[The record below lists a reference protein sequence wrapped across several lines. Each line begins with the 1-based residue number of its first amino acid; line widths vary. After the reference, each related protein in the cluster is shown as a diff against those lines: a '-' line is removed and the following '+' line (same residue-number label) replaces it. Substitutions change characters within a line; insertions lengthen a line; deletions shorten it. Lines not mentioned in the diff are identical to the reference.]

1 MTEAPPS
8 TETRNGGLALAVIC
22 IAQLM
27 VVLDATVVN
36 VALPSIRE
44 DLNFS
49 LDNLTWVV
57 TAYSLAFGGLLLF
70 GGRTGDLFGRRR
82 MFMIGIAIFSVASL
96 VGGFANGEA
105 MLIIARAAQGV
116 GGAIAAPTALA
127 LLATTF
133 TEPAARARAFGVF
146 AAMAASGGALGLLLG
161 GVLTDFASWRWALFI
176 NAPIGAIVLLLTPRV
191 LNESQ
196 GSGTRL
202 DLPGAITVTAGMSTL
217 VYGLTKAADD
227 GWGSTTTLVT
237 LGIAAALLIAFI
249 VIEHNSEH
257 PLMPFRIFANRNR
270 SGAYLIMLFLA
281 GALFTTFYFLA
292 QYQQNV
298 HGWSPF
304 RTGLG
309 FLPMPAMIMFMSIVV
324 VRKLIPT
331 IGIRPF
337 LTAGPVL
344 AIAAMIS
351 FTQLTASSS
360 YWPFLGS
367 ILLLGVGMGCSF
379 VPLTMTAVNG
389 VAPHET
395 GLASALLNT
404 GQQVGGAIGLAVF
417 GTVFAHAAADRAG
430 ELGTRAGTAA
440 GQADAFI
447 AGQQHAFAA
456 AIVVTVL
463 ALIASLALIRVNKVA
478 PPAAPRPRRQPSTE
492 SERALQTD
500 MTRLVAETFIE
511 ASRPLPR
518 LVRRDL
524 REGRAAGPP
533 VVVSPLEHR
542 CSEPLRALGRG
553 HPEPLDLQTRRASA
567 QEPRDD
573 GQLHRADDVICL
585 VPHDGEVLR
594 GVAGDDVEGGFI
606 T

>member
-1 MTEAPPS
+1 MTEAPPAPS
-8 TETRNGGLALAVIC
+8 HATRNGALALAVIC
-22 IAQLM
+22 VAQLM

-44 DLNFS
+44 DLDFS
-49 LDNLTWVV
+49 RENLTWVV

-105 MLIIARAAQGV
+105 MLIIARAAQGL

-161 GVLTDFASWRWALFI
+161 GVLTDYASWRWALFI
-176 NAPIGAIVLLLTPRV
+176 NAPIGAIVLFMAPRV

-196 GSGTRL
+196 GSGTKL
-202 DLPGAITVTAGMSTL
+202 DLPGAVSVTAGMSTL

-227 GWGSTTTLVT
+227 GWGSTTTVVT
-237 LGIAAALLIAFI
+237 LAVAAALLVAFVI
-249 VIEHNSEH
+249 IEHFSEH
-257 PLMPFRIFANRNR
+257 PLMPFHIFANRNR
-270 SGAYLIMLFLA
+270 TGAYLIMLFLA
-281 GALFTTFYFLA
+281 AALFTTFYFLA
-292 QYQQNV
+292 QYLQNV

-304 RTGLG
+304 HTGVG
-309 FLPMPAMIMFMSIVV
+309 FLPMPATIMFMSIVV
-324 VRKLIPT
+324 VRRLVPK

-337 LTAGPVL
+337 LTVGPIL
-344 AIAAMIS
+344 AIAAMVS
-351 FTQLTASSS
+351 FSQLDASSS

-389 VAPHET
+389 VEPHET

-417 GTVFAHAAADRAG
+417 GTIFAHASSDRAS
-430 ELGTRAGTAA
+430 ELGDRASSAA
-440 GQADAFI
+440 AQADIFV
-447 AGQQHAFAA
+447 AGQQHAFEA
-456 AIVVTVL
+456 AIVVTAL
-463 ALIASLALIRVNKVA
+463 ALITSLALIRVNKVA
-478 PPAAPRPRRQPSTE
+478 PPAGAP
-492 SERALQTD
+492 A
-500 MTRLVAETFIE
+500 
-511 ASRPLPR
+511 
-518 LVRRDL
+518 
-524 REGRAAGPP
+524 P
-533 VVVSPLEHR
+533 VH
-542 CSEPLRALGRG
+542 
-553 HPEPLDLQTRRASA
+553 
-567 QEPRDD
+567 
-573 GQLHRADDVICL
+573 AD
-585 VPHDGEVLR
+585 
-594 GVAGDDVEGGFI
+594 
-606 T
+606 

>member
-1 MTEAPPS
+1 MTEAPPAQ
-8 TETRNGGLALAVIC
+8 ETRNGGLALAVIC

-44 DLNFS
+44 DLDFS

-82 MFMIGIAIFSVASL
+82 MFMIGISIFAGASL
-96 VGGFANGEA
+96 VGGLANSEA
-105 MLIIARAAQGV
+105 MLIIARAAQGA

-176 NAPIGAIVLLLTPRV
+176 NVPIGAIVLFLTPRV

-196 GSGTRL
+196 GSGTKL
-202 DLPGAITVTAGMSTL
+202 DLPGAITVTAGMGTL
-217 VYGLTKAADD
+217 VYGLTKAATD
-227 GWGSTTTLVT
+227 GWDSTETIVT
-237 LGIAAALLIAFI
+237 LGIAVALLVAF
-249 VIEHNSEH
+249 VFIEHVTTH
-257 PLMPFRIFANRNR
+257 PLMPFRIFADRNR
-270 SGAYLIMLFLA
+270 TGASLIMLFVA
-281 GALFTTFYFLA
+281 AAMFTTFYFMA
-292 QYQQNV
+292 QFQQNV

-304 RTGLG
+304 KTGLG
-309 FLPMPAMIMFMSIVV
+309 FLPMPVTIMFMSIVV
-324 VRKLIPT
+324 VRRLIPK

-337 LTAGPVL
+337 LTVGPIL
-344 AIAAMIS
+344 AIAGMAS
-351 FTQLTASSS
+351 FAQLDASSS

-367 ILLLGVGMGCSF
+367 LLLLGLGMGCVF

-404 GQQVGGAIGLAVF
+404 GQQIGGAIGLAVM
-417 GTVFAHAAADRAG
+417 GTIFSHAAADKATS
-430 ELGTRAGTAA
+430 LGSSAGTAA
-440 GQADAFI
+440 GQADIFV
-447 AGQQHAFAA
+447 AGQQHAFQAG
-456 AIVVTVL
+456 IVVAAL

-478 PPAAPRPRRQPSTE
+478 PPAA
-492 SERALQTD
+492 
-500 MTRLVAETFIE
+500 
-511 ASRPLPR
+511 
-518 LVRRDL
+518 
-524 REGRAAGPP
+524 GAAP
-533 VVVSPLEHR
+533 VL
-542 CSEPLRALGRG
+542 
-553 HPEPLDLQTRRASA
+553 
-567 QEPRDD
+567 
-573 GQLHRADDVICL
+573 AD
-585 VPHDGEVLR
+585 
-594 GVAGDDVEGGFI
+594 
-606 T
+606 

>member
-133 TEPAARARAFGVF
+133 TEPAARSRAFGVF

-176 NAPIGAIVLLLTPRV
+176 NAPIGLIVLLLTPRV

-196 GSGTRL
+196 GSGTKL

-337 LTAGPVL
+337 LTAGPIL

-430 ELGTRAGTAA
+430 ELGTSAGTAA

-478 PPAAPRPRRQPSTE
+478 PPAGAPAP
-492 SERALQTD
+492 
-500 MTRLVAETFIE
+500 
-511 ASRPLPR
+511 
-518 LVRRDL
+518 
-524 REGRAAGPP
+524 AAA
-533 VVVSPLEHR
+533 V
-542 CSEPLRALGRG
+542 
-553 HPEPLDLQTRRASA
+553 D
-567 QEPRDD
+567 
-573 GQLHRADDVICL
+573 
-585 VPHDGEVLR
+585 
-594 GVAGDDVEGGFI
+594 
-606 T
+606 